1 LSFLANALN
10 YSDNFNR
17 SSLTQSVLQMVLP
30 TRHADKKLRGEAFRD
45 KMARCLRVVVAST
58 RMNPNL
64 NEQILAAK
72 QCMGCLHEGYIV
84 TASDGIITE
93 TSPAAERILEAPP
106 MSLKG
111 RQVRDICPVVDA
123 YDELVRQT
131 VSGGRALNKSVIV
144 LAGDSKRKIVNM
156 SVQRIGEGNDSRYVH
171 VFQDCADLRTME
183 ERLVQAERL
192 ATIGRFASQIAHEI
206 RNPLSSI
213 SLNVEL
219 LQDELPASND
229 EARGLIRSVLK
240 ELDRLNDIVSEYLQF
255 SRFPKPHLRR
265 DRVDGVVRE
274 LAGTFKTP
282 PAVKLE
288 TSLMPSTPE
297 VWLDERLLRQVLE
310 NLLRNGAE
318 AIEHEGSLRMETDVI
333 DRFVVIRVRD
343 TGHGIPPE
351 IQARLFEPF
360 YTTKAHGTGLGLA
373 TSQQIIFEHNG
384 HMLVESQPGNGSTFS
399 ILLPL

>member
-1 LSFLANALN
+1 MAQRL
-10 YSDNFNR
+10 R
-17 SSLTQSVLQMVLP
+17 R
-30 TRHADKKLRGEAFRD
+30 TRDEMRKD
-45 KMARCLRVVVAST
+45 T
-58 RMNPNL
+58 
-64 NEQILAAK
+64 EQQIMDAK
-72 QCMGCLHEGYIV
+72 QCMGCMHEGFIV
-84 TASDGIITE
+84 TSADGTIVE
-93 TSPAAERILEAPP
+93 TSPAAERILEAPS

-123 YDELVRQT
+123 YEDLIRQT
-131 VSGGRALNKSVIV
+131 STGGRVLNKSVIV
-144 LAGDSKRKIVNM
+144 LAGEEKRKIVNM
-156 SVQRIGEGNDSRYVH
+156 SVQRVGDVDTPRFVH

-219 LQDELPASND
+219 LEDELNESNE
-229 EARGLIRSVLK
+229 EARSLIRSVLK

-255 SRFPKPHLRR
+255 SRFPKPHLKRG
-265 DRVDGVVRE
+265 RVDEAIRGLVQSFKAPETVKIEMSLIPQSPE
-274 LAGTFKTP
+274 L
-282 PAVKLE
+282 
-288 TSLMPSTPE
+288 
-297 VWLDERLLRQVLE
+297 WLDDSLLRQVLE
-310 NLLRNGAE
+310 NLVRNGVE
-318 AIEHEGSLRMETDVI
+318 AITGPGTVRIETDVI
-333 DRFVVIRVRD
+333 DRFLVIRVKD
-343 TGHGIPPE
+343 SGHGIAPE

-384 HMLVESQPGNGSTFS
+384 HLVVESQPDKGSTFS